1 MIRNVMFLDTSLL
14 ETVAN
19 MRKLFLFM
27 KKREEMMDAF
37 FIFYDTLL
45 IVKLFDI
52 LNINVFVNA

>member
-1 MIRNVMFLDTSLL
+1 MFLDTSLL